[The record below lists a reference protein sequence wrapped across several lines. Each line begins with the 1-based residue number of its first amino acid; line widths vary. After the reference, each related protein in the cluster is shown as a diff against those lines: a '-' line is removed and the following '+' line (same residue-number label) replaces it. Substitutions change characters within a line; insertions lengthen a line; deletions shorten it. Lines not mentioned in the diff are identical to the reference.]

1 MSLGLTRRLE
11 ACSIR
16 FLVYRWSSSV
26 TSRNFPLLI
35 STQIPSQSQ
44 ASFEQLIL
52 VYTKGTAR
60 RQFIV
65 ERKTSKLGAIK
76 GPMLVTVCF
85 SQREALF
92 PQRWCFISCINSISR
107 SSHEWRSD
115 YLFHFWCLATW
126 DAWFMLRRHENTCD
140 ASKRDGQETLGS

>member
-52 VYTKGTAR
+52 VYTKGAAA
-60 RQFIV
+60 
-65 ERKTSKLGAIK
+65 AIYCWK
-76 GPMLVTVCF
+76 KNFKIGGDK
-85 SQREALF
+85 
-92 PQRWCFISCINSISR
+92 
-107 SSHEWRSD
+107 RSD
-115 YLFHFWCLATW
+115 ACNCLFFSERSFIPSKMMFYQLHKFYLTVKSWMEVGLPLSFLVLGLATW

-140 ASKRDGQETLGS
+140 ASKRDG

>member
-52 VYTKGTAR
+52 VYTKGTSR

-76 GPMLVTVCF
+76 GPRLVTVCF

-107 SSHEWRSD
+107 SSHEWRLDWLPLSF
-115 YLFHFWCLATW
+115 LVLGLATW

-140 ASKRDGQETLGS
+140 ASKRDG